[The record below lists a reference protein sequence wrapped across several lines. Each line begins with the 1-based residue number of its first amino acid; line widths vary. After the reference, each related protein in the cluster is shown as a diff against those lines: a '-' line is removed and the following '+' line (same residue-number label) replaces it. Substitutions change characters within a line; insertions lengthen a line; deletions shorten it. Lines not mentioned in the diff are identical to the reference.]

1 MYTDVYTFIELLRI
15 QMFTHLLCFYIYRC
29 LHMYCIAMYVDVYM
43 FILLLCKYMFIHLL
57 NYYVYRCLHI

>member
-1 MYTDVYTFIELLRI
+1 MFTRLLYYYIVITDVYKFIV
-15 QMFTHLLCFYIYRC
+15 YRC
-29 LHMYCIAMYVDVYM
+29 LHVYCITSIAMYVDVYM